1 MPCVVAFARALD
13 LDDVGAEIGEQLP
26 GPGAGENAGEF
37 EDAYAGEWF
46 GHFGSVSGIGE
57 LFLGRG
63 ILARL
68 PRQEAIVSDK
78 IKVGDRVAWRSSGG
92 RSVGKV
98 LKKQTTRAK
107 IRRHEVA
114 ASKDNPEY
122 IVESDKSG
130 GRAAH
135 RASALSEAP
144 RGRR

>member
-1 MPCVVAFARALD
+1 M
-13 LDDVGAEIGEQLP
+13 
-26 GPGAGENAGEF
+26 
-37 EDAYAGEWF
+37 
-46 GHFGSVSGIGE
+46 
-57 LFLGRG
+57 
-63 ILARL
+63 
-68 PRQEAIVSDK
+68 SDK

-135 RASALSEAP
+135 KASALSKAP